1 VLRTTKKYST
11 CLATVKVNIFQT
23 QGKKGNKKGERDEVG
38 GGLLSQRVPPQLPST
53 LAGLTSGFEKG
64 PGVPPPLLPPTTSS
78 SLRFNEVSDV
88 TD

>member
-1 VLRTTKKYST
+1 MIIL
-11 CLATVKVNIFQT
+11 QT
-23 QGKKGNKKGERDEVG
+23 QIKRKVSCRRRITKQKKGERDEVG

-78 SLRFNEVSDV
+78 SLRFNEVFYVAD
-88 TD
+88 